1 MNKYLDE
8 TEMNEEKLK
17 TLLDIYGADLSR
29 MPKDVAYKIEI
40 FLKETNE
47 RKTSGTKFD
56 LTEIENLFNEAKQLD
71 QTLDQV
77 RQTPKFDIGT
87 LEDKIFDQVLSNDQ
101 SEVIS
106 FEEQKEKRKEKKQT
120 SSMTGNDSEI
130 SDLFTFK
137 STGLI
142 AASLLAG
149 LFIGSLGTID
159 HLLFD
164 ENSLLIASNSLTD
177 DVLYLGTEYS
187 LDAAVFSNN
196 E

>member
-1 MNKYLDE
+1 MNKNLDE
-8 TEMNEEKLK
+8 TKMNKEKLK
-17 TLLDIYGADLSR
+17 ALLDIYGADLSR
-29 MPKDVAYKIEI
+29 MPKDVANKIET
-40 FLKETNE
+40 FLKQENE
-47 RKTSGTKFD
+47 QKASNTSFD
-56 LTEIENLFNEAKQLD
+56 QTEIENLFNEAKRLD
-71 QTLDQV
+71 LALDQV
-77 RQTPKFDIGT
+77 RQTPKFDIGD
-87 LEDKIFDQVLSNDQ
+87 LEQKIFNEAFPNDQ

-106 FEEQKEKRKEKKQT
+106 FEEQRGKRKEKNQT

-149 LFIGSLGTID
+149 LLIGSLGTID

-164 ENSLLIASNSLTD
+164 ENSLLIASNSFTD
-177 DVLYLGTEYS
+177 DVLFLGTEYS
-187 LDAAVFSNN
+187 LDTAVFSNN

>member
-1 MNKYLDE
+1 MNKNLDE
-8 TEMNEEKLK
+8 TKMNKEKLK
-17 TLLDIYGADLSR
+17 ALLDIYGADLSR
-29 MPKDVAYKIEI
+29 MPKDVANKIET
-40 FLKETNE
+40 FLKQENE
-47 RKTSGTKFD
+47 QKASNTSFD
-56 LTEIENLFNEAKQLD
+56 QTEIENLFNEAKRLD
-71 QTLDQV
+71 LALDQV
-77 RQTPKFDIGT
+77 RQTPKFDIGD
-87 LEDKIFDQVLSNDQ
+87 LEQKIFNEAFPNDQ

-106 FEEQKEKRKEKKQT
+106 FEEQRGKRKEKNQT

-149 LFIGSLGTID
+149 LLIGSLGTID

-164 ENSLLIASNSLTD
+164 ENSLLIASNSFTD

-187 LDAAVFSNN
+187 LDTAVFSNN

>member
-1 MNKYLDE
+1 MNKNLDE

-29 MPKDVAYKIEI
+29 MPKDVANKIET
-40 FLKETNE
+40 FLKQENE
-47 RKTSGTKFD
+47 QKASNTSFD
-56 LTEIENLFNEAKQLD
+56 QTEIENLFNEAKRLD
-71 QTLDQV
+71 LALDQV
-77 RQTPKFDIGT
+77 RQTPKFDIGD
-87 LEDKIFDQVLSNDQ
+87 LEQKIFNEAFPNDQ

-106 FEEQKEKRKEKKQT
+106 FEEQRGKRKEKNQT
-120 SSMTGNDSEI
+120 FSMTGNDSEI

-149 LFIGSLGTID
+149 LLIGSLGTID

-164 ENSLLIASNSLTD
+164 ENSLLIASNSFTD

-187 LDAAVFSNN
+187 LDTAVFSNN

>member
-1 MNKYLDE
+1 MNKNLDE
-8 TEMNEEKLK
+8 TKMNKEKLK
-17 TLLDIYGADLSR
+17 ALLDIYGADLSR
-29 MPKDVAYKIEI
+29 MPKDVANKIET
-40 FLKETNE
+40 FLKQENE
-47 RKTSGTKFD
+47 QKTSNTSFD
-56 LTEIENLFNEAKQLD
+56 QTEIENLFNEAKRLD
-71 QTLDQV
+71 LALDQV
-77 RQTPKFDIGT
+77 RQTPKFDIGD
-87 LEDKIFDQVLSNDQ
+87 LEQKIFNEAFPNDQ

-106 FEEQKEKRKEKKQT
+106 FEEQRGKRKEKNQT
-120 SSMTGNDSEI
+120 FSMTGNDSEI

-149 LFIGSLGTID
+149 LLIGSLGTID

-164 ENSLLIASNSLTD
+164 ENSLLIASNSFTD

-187 LDAAVFSNN
+187 LDTAVFSNN

>member
-29 MPKDVAYKIEI
+29 MPKDVANKIEM

-47 RKTSGTKFD
+47 QKASGTNFD
-56 LTEIENLFNEAKQLD
+56 QTKIENLFNEAKQLD

-77 RQTPKFDIGT
+77 RPTPKFDIGA
-87 LEDKIFDQVLSNDQ
+87 LEDKIFDQVLSNNQ

-120 SSMTGNDSEI
+120 SSMTGNDNEI

-149 LFIGSLGTID
+149 LLIGSLGTID

>member
-29 MPKDVAYKIEI
+29 MPKDVAYKIET

-87 LEDKIFDQVLSNDQ
+87 LEDKIFDQVFSNDQ

-120 SSMTGNDSEI
+120 SSMTGYDSDI

-149 LFIGSLGTID
+149 LLIGSLGTID

>member
-1 MNKYLDE
+1 MNKNLDE
-8 TEMNEEKLK
+8 TKMNKEKLK
-17 TLLDIYGADLSR
+17 ALLDIYGADLSR
-29 MPKDVAYKIEI
+29 MPKDVANKIET
-40 FLKETNE
+40 FLKQENE
-47 RKTSGTKFD
+47 QKASNTSFD
-56 LTEIENLFNEAKQLD
+56 QTEIENLFNEAKRLD
-71 QTLDQV
+71 LALDQV
-77 RQTPKFDIGT
+77 RQTPKFDIGD
-87 LEDKIFDQVLSNDQ
+87 LEQKIFNEAFPNDQ

-106 FEEQKEKRKEKKQT
+106 FEEQRGKRKEKNQT
-120 SSMTGNDSEI
+120 FSMTGNDSEI

-149 LFIGSLGTID
+149 LLIGSLGTID

-164 ENSLLIASNSLTD
+164 ENSLLIASNSFTD

-187 LDAAVFSNN
+187 LDTAVFSNN

>member
-1 MNKYLDE
+1 MNKNLDE
-8 TEMNEEKLK
+8 TKMNKEKLK
-17 TLLDIYGADLSR
+17 ALLDIYGADLSR
-29 MPKDVAYKIEI
+29 MPKDVANKIET
-40 FLKETNE
+40 FLKQENE
-47 RKTSGTKFD
+47 QKASNTSFD
-56 LTEIENLFNEAKQLD
+56 QTEIENLFNEAKRLD
-71 QTLDQV
+71 LALDQV
-77 RQTPKFDIGT
+77 RQTPKFDTGD
-87 LEDKIFDQVLSNDQ
+87 LEQKIFNEAFPNDQ

-106 FEEQKEKRKEKKQT
+106 FEEQRGKRKEKNQT

-149 LFIGSLGTID
+149 LLIGSLGTID

-164 ENSLLIASNSLTD
+164 ENSLLIASNSFTD

-187 LDAAVFSNN
+187 LDTAVFSNN